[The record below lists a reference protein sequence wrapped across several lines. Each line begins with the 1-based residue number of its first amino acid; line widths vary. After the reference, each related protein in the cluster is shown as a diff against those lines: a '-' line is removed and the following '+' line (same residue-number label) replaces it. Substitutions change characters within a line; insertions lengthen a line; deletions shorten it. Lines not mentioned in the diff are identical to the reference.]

1 MDQQRGVPPGVMVL
15 FGFGLLLL
23 AGLGLTL
30 PLIINQAIDAPV
42 SPLGLLWML
51 LIAYLVFTLT
61 LLIQRKQAAWNL
73 SLGMATL
80 VVPLTL
86 LLWQQVGAG
95 ALLAGVALGVLLV
108 LALRGTRVRAWFSQ
122 P

>member
-1 MDQQRGVPPGVMVL
+1 MPPGVIVL
-15 FGFGLLLL
+15 IGFGLLLL

-30 PLIINQAIDAPV
+30 PMVINQAIDTPV

-86 LLWQQVGAG
+86 ILWQYASAV
-95 ALLAGVALGVLLV
+95 GVLVGLVLGAALV
-108 LALRGTRVRAWFSQ
+108 LALRGARVRGWFSQ

>member
-1 MDQQRGVPPGVMVL
+1 MDQQRGVPLGVLVL

-23 AGLGLTL
+23 AALGLTL

-61 LLIQRKQAAWNL
+61 LLIQHKQAAWNL
-73 SLGMATL
+73 TLGMATL
-80 VVPLTL
+80 VIPLTL
-86 LLWQQVGAG
+86 LLWQLVGAA
-95 ALLAGVALGVLLV
+95 ALLAGIALGILLV